1 MRAAAA
7 RGRTCS
13 PAVPGACPGRARAER
28 EDALRNT
35 GKAQL
40 TEGPV
45 APMLARLTA
54 PMILGLLGIHAFNL
68 VDTFFVGQ
76 LGTRELA
83 AMSYTFPVVFIVGGI
98 ALGLGLGTSAVVSRA
113 IGEGNWDGVRR
124 ITTDSLALSMLVV
137 AAFVVAGLLTIEPTF
152 RMLGASEDLL
162 PLIRQYMVVWY
173 PGMIFVVMPMVGNNA
188 IRATGDTRT
197 PSMIM
202 LVAALVNT
210 GLDPLF
216 IFGIGPFPRLELAG
230 AALATVIG
238 RSITF
243 TVALTILWRRERMI
257 ATTFPGFAEVLES
270 WKKVLYIGIPSAL
283 TNILIPVGIGAITRI
298 VSGYG
303 TAAVAGFGVA
313 TRVEMFALTPVMAL
327 RSVLAPFV
335 GQNWGAGLHRR
346 LARAMT
352 VSAWMAVGWGALVL
366 VSLTLGGRAVA
377 SVFNDAPEVVATA
390 GLYLMIVP
398 FGYGLRGILWLS
410 TGTLS
415 VLHRPID
422 AGVIMMAQIFVL
434 YIPLAILGSRLWGL
448 TGVFGAGLAANVI
461 GGLAALFWV
470 RRVIAMRTPSGQGS
484 AA

>member
-1 MRAAAA
+1 
-7 RGRTCS
+7 
-13 PAVPGACPGRARAER
+13 
-28 EDALRNT
+28 
-35 GKAQL
+35 
-40 TEGPV
+40 
-45 APMLARLTA
+45 
-54 PMILGLLGIHAFNL
+54 MILGLLGIHAFHL

-83 AMSYTFPVVFIVGGI
+83 AMSFTFPVVFIVGGI

-113 IGEGNWDGVRR
+113 IGEGSWDRVRR
-124 ITTDSLALSMLVV
+124 LTTDSLALAMLVV
-137 AAFVVAGLLTIEPTF
+137 AVFAVAGLLTIDPVF
-152 RMLGASEDLL
+152 RMLGATDDLL
-162 PLIRQYMVVWY
+162 PLIRQYMTVWY
-173 PGMIFVVMPMVGNNA
+173 LGTVFVVMPMVGNNA

-243 TVALTILWRRERMI
+243 TVALTILWRREHMI
-257 ATTFPGFAEVLES
+257 ATTFPGVAQVLES

-313 TRVEMFALTPVMAL
+313 TRIEMFALTPVMAL

-335 GQNWGAGLHRR
+335 GQNWGAGLHKR
-346 LARAMT
+346 LSRGMT
-352 VSAWMAVGWGALVL
+352 VSAWLAAGWGALVL
-366 VSLTLGGRAVA
+366 AALALGGKAVA

-390 GLYLMIVP
+390 GLYLTIVP

-422 AGVIMMAQIFVL
+422 AGLIMIAQIFVL
-434 YIPLAILGSRLWGL
+434 YIPLALLGSNLWGL
-448 TGVFGAGLAANVI
+448 TGVFGAGLAANVVA
-461 GGLAALFWV
+461 GVAALLWV
-470 RRVIAMRTPSGQGS
+470 RRVIALRTTEAPVG